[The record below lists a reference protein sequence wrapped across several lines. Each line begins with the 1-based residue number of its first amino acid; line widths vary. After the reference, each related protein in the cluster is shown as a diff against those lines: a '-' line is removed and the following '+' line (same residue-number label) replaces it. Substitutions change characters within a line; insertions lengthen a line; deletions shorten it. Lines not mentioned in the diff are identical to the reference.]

1 MEFQT
6 RDIEPVLCWHP
17 VTVMTFTRFRQVLV
31 ILVQFMT
38 FISTDIEIW
47 TWQPCLHLTWSFSLS
62 VPISKILSTFYS
74 RPSKPAPHWSKQG
87 MKNTK
92 IPGDHS
98 ATPLS
103 LTWHE
108 GSSLFLMV
116 LLIQEVNPAW
126 ISLQCKTL
134 PMSSLSEVQLRLRT
148 KSVNCPQN
156 IIQTWTLTTIGN

>member
-62 VPISKILSTFYS
+62 IPISKILSTFYS
-74 RPSKPAPHWSKQG
+74 HPSKPAQHWSKQG

-92 IPGDHS
+92 IPGVHS

-103 LTWHE
+103 LTWHKDHHCFWWFCRFKKLILPE
-108 GSSLFLMV
+108 HPSNVKHYQWALCLRCSSV
-116 LLIQEVNPAW
+116 WGP
-126 ISLQCKTL
+126 
-134 PMSSLSEVQLRLRT
+134 SLSTVHR
-148 KSVNCPQN
+148 
-156 IIQTWTLTTIGN
+156 I